1 MELNNYMQMEDIPK
15 ITTPIEADSQY
26 KLVVKLS
33 EVIFNKFNRDCFRKF
48 FSY

>member
-1 MELNNYMQMEDIPK
+1 MEDIPK

-33 EVIFNKFNRDCFRKF
+33 EVIFQNLIGIALENF
-48 FSY
+48 